1 MDTPAPSE
9 ATGENLATETS
20 RNEIG
25 EDLQKQS
32 KRESLAPQ
40 SLPTRHSSLP
50 KTRGRAGSS
59 KSSKSSSESKQDSPI
74 TENHKSM
81 GVGTSISAEDTPPT
95 PPPKNDALRIAPRSM
110 PGSSAPKKGGFFS
123 SFMTDLLSC
132 CSPGKK
138 HDDKSGTGRQAR
150 RRRVDNE
157 SIEMEPPKQDDENR
171 TTSTTGVPLSDGEV
185 PPVSIKK
192 RDTPEET
199 KPSVTIAPD
208 VVTEKESTPRI
219 VTPPLGPL
227 PEDDDEEHVT
237 MATDNERE
245 REKELRN
252 SMQIQAPFPPTS
264 DEQTDALVVSPTPQ
278 ISLQQTTESEDS
290 EEDEEPLEVI
300 RTPIVDEPQPRVS
313 LSHMV

>member
-1 MDTPAPSE
+1 MDTAIPGES
-9 ATGENLATETS
+9 TGENLATETS

-25 EDLQKQS
+25 EDSQKHS
-32 KRESLAPQ
+32 KRESLAPE

-59 KSSKSSSESKQDSPI
+59 KSSKSSSESKHDSPT

-81 GVGTSISAEDTPPT
+81 GTSIPAEDIPPT
-95 PPPKNDALRIAPRSM
+95 PPPKNDTPRNAPRSM
-110 PGSSAPKKGGFFS
+110 PGSSAPKKEGFLR
-123 SFMTDLLSC
+123 SFMTGLLSC

-138 HDDKSGTGRQAR
+138 HDDKSGANRQAR

-157 SIEMEPPKQDDENR
+157 SIEMESPKQDDE
-171 TTSTTGVPLSDGEV
+171 TSTTGVPLSDGEAPLV
-185 PPVSIKK
+185 PIKK

-199 KPSVTIAPD
+199 KLSVTIAPD
-208 VVTEKESTPRI
+208 VTTDKESTPRI
-219 VTPPLGPL
+219 LTPPLGPL

-245 REKELRN
+245 REKEMRN

-313 LSHMV
+313 PSRTV